1 MQNKKYSLKKLPPI
15 SPRPQPIK
23 FARWLILLAILL
35 VLSTVITR
43 LLGQAIESHILWW
56 LAIGGGIALWI
67 IMFGSYLLVWLAGN
81 IIANGKDNQRERWLL
96 YETQKSRRAL
106 QILAAEYL
114 TCHSPDIYH
123 PTPLEALMENS
134 GAKRAQSDRK
144 GNGGVNHS
152 QIASQASDKPYEVMC
167 HTINYLLSSII
178 PQLEKLDTKKT
189 IKIALNIS
197 SSVSIREVKNEI
209 THAFHE
215 AELTHPVEF
224 IAGEGVSVIN
234 QWLHERFTD
243 DALLLGIA
251 LQIDPPMVKDSAEAG
266 VALLLGNRMTQH
278 TISPEALLHRPD
290 LNTDN
295 DLAACLKQAAD
306 NVPLES
312 GLVQH
317 LWIAGVTEEQ
327 YLSTFSVLK
336 AFPVEAV
343 ETENVITPDISIG
356 HAGAAAPWLAIA
368 AAFQAATLT
377 HRPQMIITGDTSTD
391 DMWSMA
397 VSPVTPPHE
406 RDT

>member
-1 MQNKKYSLKKLPPI
+1 MKNKRYSLKKPPPI
-15 SPRPQPIK
+15 SSRPKPIK
-23 FARWLILLAILL
+23 FAHLLALLAILL

-56 LAIGGGIALWI
+56 LAIGGGVVLWLI
-67 IMFGSYLLVWLAGN
+67 IFGSYLLVWLAGN

-96 YETQKSRRAL
+96 HETQKSRRAL

-114 TCHSPDIYH
+114 TCHSPDMYH
-123 PTPLEALMENS
+123 PTPLEAIMANT
-134 GAKRAQSDRK
+134 GARRAQDDRK
-144 GNGGVNHS
+144 GTGGVNHS
-152 QIASQASDKPYEVMC
+152 QIVSQAFDKPYEVMC
-167 HTINYLLSSII
+167 HTINHLLSSII
-178 PQLEKLDTKKT
+178 PQLEKLDTNKT

-215 AELTHPVEF
+215 AELNHPVEF

-266 VALLLGNRMTQH
+266 VALLLGNRMTQQTLH
-278 TISPEALLHRPD
+278 PAALLHRPD
-290 LNTDN
+290 RDREN
-295 DLAACLKQAAD
+295 DLAACIKQAAD
-306 NVPLES
+306 NVPLEE